1 MRGQRFHSGG
11 LFYAN
16 EDRGVM
22 GGTDCG
28 CAAPAARVA
37 PYQRNEE
44 ISSSTFTSA
53 AAAAAALTG
62 GGEEVPSRERALKSS
77 CNGDGANL
85 VI

>member
-1 MRGQRFHSGG
+1 
-11 LFYAN
+11 
-16 EDRGVM
+16 M
-22 GGTDCG
+22 GGTDGG

-37 PYQRNEE
+37 PYQRNGE
-44 ISSSTFTSA
+44 ISSSTFPSA